1 MPFIKGQSGN
11 KDGRKVGS
19 VNKLPA
25 FHREFIQTLLDGQQG
40 RIEDELS
47 QLQGKNYFDA
57 INALIEYVLP
67 KLSRQELHTNFNEM
81 DENQLDAIINK
92 LKENQHD

>member
-25 FHREFIQTLLDGQQG
+25 FHREFIQTLLDSQQD
-40 RIEDELS
+40 RIASELS
-47 QLQGKNYFDA
+47 QLSGKNYFDA
-57 INALIEYVLP
+57 VNALIEYVLP
-67 KLSRQELHTNFNEM
+67 KLSRQELTTNFAAM
-81 DENQLDAIINK
+81 DEAELDLIIQK
-92 LKENQHD
+92 LKENQND